1 MIEEIYL
8 IKALNIR
15 KKFNSIMRRVNN
27 YEIILQDLSKTIDL
41 TQNKLDDVLVE
52 LDESKIDS
60 PEIAKDK
67 FLKILMELESEAVTT
82 EKFMNDI
89 DEQVKEL
96 QNEENDLFKEI
107 KNIYPTLSDSQIK
120 SEVQNYLKK
129 FNLS

>member
-96 QNEENDLFKEI
+96 QNEENELFKEI